1 MTSGLPLHFHFYTWT
16 IISSEISHQSISI
29 HHFKSGWLPIFHGEK
44 TPIYGIGFSTCE
56 SSSVG
61 HHDLLRRE
69 NYGFRGLKT
78 LCFLYDS
85 LPFLGMLCGAP
96 YIYIFIYLYVYIYM
110 YMYICLLQ
118 DAISWLITN
127 PTVDMNISLPQSL
140 VHYELLPTYLT
151 EAPPCMRLLGYPI
164 FSAFILGFWEVN
176 RTIGQEPFWTLLW
189 REVSLSIRVSYT
201 SEVICRFWIVCK

>member
-44 TPIYGIGFSTCE
+44 TPIYGIGFSTWE

-85 LPFLGMLCGAP
+85 LPFLGMLCGAH
-96 YIYIFIYLYVYIYM
+96 YIYIYIYVCIYMYTYM
-110 YMYICLLQ
+110 YMYICLFITGCYKLAYNQ
-118 DAISWLITN
+118 SNCRYEHISSTKPSAIWVVTN
-127 PTVDMNISLPQSL
+127 SSNWGTTL
-140 VHYELLPTYLT
+140 YEIVEVPDFQRPYF
-151 EAPPCMRLLGYPI
+151 G
-164 FSAFILGFWEVN
+164 ILGGKQNHWP
-176 RTIGQEPFWTLLW
+176 RTFLNPSMAG
-189 REVSLSIRVSYT
+189 SIA
-201 SEVICRFWIVCK
+201 